1 MIGRVTHSVP
11 EARSCSKPTRVLVLV
26 CQEGEPSAFWCGATV
41 RWKVRLRRGVNG
53 AYAKCTVYR
62 PFAVALC
69 MDSLSRV
76 GCLSGVCE
84 CRLLCSVG
92 CHFFR
97 VGQLCAM
104 EAQWVSGLLLVLLA
118 LRALL
123 RQR

>member
-1 MIGRVTHSVP
+1 MVVRVTHSVP
-11 EARSCSKPTRVLVLV
+11 EARSCSKPSRVLVLV
-26 CQEGEPSAFWCGATV
+26 CQEREPSGFWYGATV
-41 RWKVRLRRGVNG
+41 RWKVRLRHSVDD
-53 AYAKCTVYR
+53 ACAKCTVSR

-92 CHFFR
+92 CHFFC

-104 EAQWVSGLLLVLLA
+104 KAQWVSGLLLVLLA
-118 LRALL
+118 LRA
-123 RQR
+123 